1 VIKKDWKREKFQKTY
16 TEMGGKK
23 EVSNCEI
30 NKEQRNYGKGNM
42 QIDHYWEFPWNK
54 KYKVQEL

>member
-1 VIKKDWKREKFQKTY
+1 VIKRDWKREKFQKTY

-23 EVSNCEI
+23 EVSNWGI
-30 NKEQRNYGKGNM
+30 NKEQRNYGKSNM

-54 KYKVQEL
+54 KYKV